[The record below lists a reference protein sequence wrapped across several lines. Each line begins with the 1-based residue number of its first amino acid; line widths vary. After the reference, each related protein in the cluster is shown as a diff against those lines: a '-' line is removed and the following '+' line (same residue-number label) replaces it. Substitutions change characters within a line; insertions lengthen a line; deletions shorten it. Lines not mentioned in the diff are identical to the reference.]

1 MALST
6 PVPSPPGLRKR
17 ALSVGNAIL
26 GSYSQI
32 LFGRSRAVGFLLIL
46 ATAVDLRML
55 VAGLAAVL
63 LALGTAL
70 ALDLSSELIESGLYG
85 YNALLIGLGGAA
97 FVEYTPLAVGLFT
110 VAVMG
115 SVLVTAALHSALG
128 TQFNLPTLTL
138 PFLAVFH
145 VVTGT
150 IPLADLPMRTFDAD
164 TVAMLEGAS
173 DAGKLYLQSLGAI
186 FFLPRIDAGAL
197 VLAAL
202 LTYSRIATLLSAM
215 AFGLVA
221 FFGAEL
227 FVLGDPML
235 RILLGYNCI
244 LIAIALG
251 GVWFVPSPSSF
262 MLAAAGAL
270 AGGIFTL
277 GTVARLASV
286 GVPLLILPFN
296 LTVLLVLYA
305 MRQRMSDGRPKAVDF
320 FPGTPEQ
327 NLNYF
332 RTRLARFGSR
342 YFVRLSAPFLGR
354 WICTQS
360 VDGTITH
367 RNAWRHALD
376 FQVVDDDGRFFSG
389 DGSRLEDYR
398 CYHLPVVAAAKGIVA
413 VIVDEIPDNPVG
425 EINAEDNW
433 GNLVIVYHAPGLY
446 SLVSHLSPG
455 TIAVKEGQH
464 VHLGQTLGL
473 CGNSGRSP
481 IPHLHF
487 QLQATARVGAPTIA
501 LELQDLIVEDEDG
514 ETMVSVMVP
523 EEGMIVRN
531 VAPEP
536 TLAQRLR
543 FEYGETLRLQTDSR
557 IEELVADIDLNGT
570 FRFTSR
576 DLRATLYYD
585 RAPSGFIIWDAIG
598 DPRSCLRLMQTALSR
613 VPFDQSRNL
622 SWTDHLPSRGFLPWF
637 IRPLADFVSPFQRST
652 GIEMRY
658 RVIHRDGEV
667 FVRGESSNERHDE
680 ASAIRSEARI
690 STRGLEEISVEV
702 RGRSHRAV
710 RVWESSEE
718 AMGSSSTGAPTAE
731 GESR

>member
-1 MALST
+1 VALSAAA
-6 PVPSPPGLRKR
+6 PSPPGLRER
-17 ALSVGNAIL
+17 ALFAGDALL

-32 LFGRSRAVGFLLIL
+32 LFGRSRAVGVLLLL

-63 LALGTAL
+63 LALGTARV
-70 ALDLSSELIESGLYG
+70 LDLPSELVASGLYG

-97 FVEYTPLAVGLFT
+97 FVESTPLAMGLFA
-110 VAVMG
+110 VAVMA
-115 SVLVTAALHSALG
+115 SVLITAALHSALG
-128 TQFNLPTLTL
+128 AQFNLPTLTL

-164 TVAMLEGAS
+164 AVATLEGLS

-197 VLAAL
+197 VLVAL

-215 AFGLVA
+215 AFALVA

-235 RILLGYNCI
+235 RILLGYNCV
-244 LIAIALG
+244 LIAVALG

-262 MLAAAGAL
+262 VLAAAGAL
-270 AGGIFTL
+270 AGGIFAL
-277 GTVARLASV
+277 GTVGRLAYV

-320 FPGTPEQ
+320 LPGSPEQ

-342 YFVRLSAPFLGR
+342 YFVRISAPFLGR
-354 WICTQS
+354 WVCTQS

-367 RNAWRHALD
+367 RDAWRHALD
-376 FQVVDDDGRFFSG
+376 FQVADDDGEFFTG

-398 CYHLPVVAAAKGIVA
+398 CYHLPVVAPANGIVA
-413 VIVDEIPDNPVG
+413 LVDDEIPDNPVG
-425 EINAEDNW
+425 EINVEDNW

-446 SLVSHLSPG
+446 SLVGHLSPG
-455 TIAVKEGQH
+455 TITVKEGQH
-464 VHLGQTLGL
+464 VRLGETLGL

-481 IPHLHF
+481 TPHLHF
-487 QLQATARVGAPTIA
+487 QLQATARVGAPTLA
-501 LELQDLIVEDEDG
+501 LELQDLIVEDEKG

-523 EEGMIVRN
+523 DEGAIVRN
-531 VAPEP
+531 VQPEP
-536 TLAQRLR
+536 TLAGRLR
-543 FEYGETLRLQTDSR
+543 FEYGETLRFETDGR

-570 FRFTSR
+570 FRLKSR
-576 DLRATLYYD
+576 DLRATVYYD
-585 RAPSGFIIWDAIG
+585 HAPSGFIVWDATG
-598 DPRSCLRLMQTALSR
+598 DPRSSLRLMQTALSR
-613 VPFDQSRNL
+613 VPFDQSRSL
-622 SWTDHLPSRGFLPWF
+622 SWTDHLPSRAFLPWF
-637 IRPLADFVSPFQRST
+637 VRPLADFIAPFQAST
-652 GIEMRY
+652 GVEMRY
-658 RVIHRDGEV
+658 CVVHSDGEA
-667 FVRGESSNERHDE
+667 FVRGESLSYRHDG
-680 ASAIRSEARI
+680 APAIRSEARI
-690 STRGLEEISVEV
+690 SARGLEEVSVEV
-702 RGRSHRAV
+702 RGRRRRAV
-710 RVWESSEE
+710 RVWEASDEGKES
-718 AMGSSSTGAPTAE
+718 GPLTAR
-731 GESR
+731 GDSR

>member
-1 MALST
+1 MDLSAAA
-6 PVPSPPGLRKR
+6 PAPPGFRAR
-17 ALSVGNAIL
+17 ALFASNATL

-32 LFGRSRAVGFLLIL
+32 LFGRSRLVGFLLLL

-55 VAGLAAVL
+55 VAGFAAVL

-70 ALDLSSELIESGLYG
+70 VLDLPSELIASGLYG

-97 FVEYTPLAVGLFT
+97 FVEYTPLAIGLFT

-115 SVLVTAALHSALG
+115 SVLITAAFHSALG
-128 TQFNLPTLTL
+128 AQFNLPTLTL

-164 TVAMLEGAS
+164 SVATLEGLS

-186 FFLPRIDAGAL
+186 FFLPRIEAGAL
-197 VLAAL
+197 VLVAL

-221 FFGAEL
+221 VFASEL

-251 GVWFVPSPSSF
+251 GVWFVPSLSSF
-262 MLAAAGAL
+262 VLAATGAL

-277 GTVARLASV
+277 GTVGRLASV

-305 MRQRMSDGRPKAVDF
+305 MRQRVSDGRPKAVDF
-320 FPGTPEQ
+320 FPGSPEQ

-332 RTRLARFGSR
+332 RTRLARFGAR
-342 YFVRLSAPFLGR
+342 YFVRISAPFLGR

-367 RNAWRHALD
+367 RDAWRHALD
-376 FQVVDDDGRFFSG
+376 FQVTDDDGELFVG

-398 CYHLPVVAAAKGIVA
+398 CYRLPVVAPAKGIVA
-413 VIVDEIPDNPVG
+413 VGVDEIPDNPVG
-425 EINAEDNW
+425 EINVEDNW
-433 GNLVIVYHAPGLY
+433 GNLVIIYHAPGLY
-446 SLVSHLSPG
+446 SLVCHLSPG
-455 TIAVKEGQH
+455 TITVKEGQH
-464 VHLGQTLGL
+464 VRLGETVGL

-481 IPHLHF
+481 TPHLHF
-487 QLQATARVGAPTIA
+487 QLQATARVGAPTLA
-501 LELQDLIVEDEDG
+501 LELQDLIVEDEEG

-531 VAPEP
+531 VEPEP
-536 TLAQRLR
+536 TLGRRLR
-543 FEYGETLRLQTDSR
+543 FEYGDTLRLKTDGR

-570 FRFTSR
+570 FRLASR

-585 RAPSGFIIWDAIG
+585 HAPSGFTVWDAIG
-598 DPRSCLRLMQTALSR
+598 DPRSSLRLVQTALSR
-613 VPFDQSRNL
+613 VPFDQSRSL
-622 SWTDHLPSRGFLPWF
+622 SWTDHLPTRAFLPWF
-637 IRPLADFVSPFQRST
+637 IRPLADFIAPFQPAT
-652 GIEMRY
+652 GIKMRY
-658 RVIHRDGEV
+658 HVVHRDGEAL
-667 FVRGESSNERHDE
+667 VRGESLGARRNG
-680 ASAIRSEARI
+680 APAIRSEARI
-690 STRGLEEISVEV
+690 SALGLEELSVDV
-702 RGRSHRAV
+702 RGRSRRAT
-710 RVWESSEE
+710 RVWEASDERMES
-718 AMGSSSTGAPTAE
+718 GS
-731 GESR
+731 

>member
-6 PVPSPPGLRKR
+6 AAPSPPGLRER
-17 ALSVGNAIL
+17 GLAASNAIL

-32 LFGRSRAVGFLLIL
+32 LFGRSRVVGVFLLV
-46 ATAVDLRML
+46 ATAVDLRMF

-70 ALDLSSELIESGLYG
+70 ALDLSPELIASGLYG

-97 FVEYTPLAVGLFT
+97 FVEYTPLSIGLFA

-164 TVAMLEGAS
+164 TVATLEGVS

-186 FFLPRIDAGAL
+186 FFLPRVDAGAL
-197 VLAAL
+197 VLVAL
-202 LTYSRIATLLSAM
+202 LTYSRIATLLSV
-215 AFGLVA
+215 VA
-221 FFGAEL
+221 FALVVFFAGEL

-244 LIAIALG
+244 LISIALG

-262 MLAAAGAL
+262 ALAVGGAL

-277 GTVARLASV
+277 GTVGRLASV
-286 GVPLLILPFN
+286 GIPLLILPFN

-320 FPGTPEQ
+320 LPGTPEQ

-342 YFVRLSAPFLGR
+342 YFVRICAPFLGR
-354 WICTQS
+354 WVCTQS

-367 RNAWRHALD
+367 RDAWRHALD
-376 FQVVDDDGRFFSG
+376 FQVVGDDGELFEG

-398 CYHLPVVAAAKGIVA
+398 CYHLPVVAPAKGIVA
-413 VIVDEIPDNPVG
+413 VVVDDIPDNLVG
-425 EINAEDNW
+425 EINAEENW

-446 SLVSHLSPG
+446 SLVCHLSPG
-455 TIAVKEGQH
+455 TIAVQEGQH
-464 VHLGQTLGL
+464 VRRGETLGL

-481 IPHLHF
+481 VPHLHF
-487 QLQATARVGAPTIA
+487 QLQATARVGAPT
-501 LELQDLIVEDEDG
+501 LPMELQDLIVEDEG
-514 ETMVSVMVP
+514 SETMISVMVP
-523 EEGMIVRN
+523 DEGMIVRN

-536 TLAQRLR
+536 TLARRLR
-543 FEYGETLRLQTDSR
+543 FQYGETLVLEMGSR
-557 IEELVADIDLNGT
+557 NEELVADIDLNGT
-570 FRFTSR
+570 FRLTSK

-585 RAPSGFIIWDAIG
+585 QAPSGFIVWDAIG
-598 DPRSCLRLMQTALSR
+598 DPRSFVRLMQTALSR

-637 IRPLADFVSPFQRST
+637 VRPLADFISPFQRST

-658 RVIHRDGEV
+658 RVVHRDGEAV
-667 FVRGESSNERHDE
+667 VRGESPKRRDGR
-680 ASAIRSEARI
+680 SAIRSEARL
-690 STRGLEEISVEV
+690 SHRGLEEISVEV

-710 RVWESSEE
+710 RIWESCEE
-718 AMGSSSTGAPTAE
+718 DKKPSSRATERAE

>member
-1 MALST
+1 MAVSNAA
-6 PVPSPPGLRKR
+6 PSPPGLRAR
-17 ALSVGNAIL
+17 GLSTGNAIL

-32 LFGRSRAVGFLLIL
+32 LFGRSRVVGFLLIV

-70 ALDLSSELIESGLYG
+70 VLDLPSELVASGLYG

-97 FVEYTPLAVGLFT
+97 FVEYTPLAFGLFT

-128 TQFNLPTLTL
+128 AQFNLPTLTL

-150 IPLADLPMRTFDAD
+150 IPLADLPMRTFDAG
-164 TVAMLEGAS
+164 TVATLEGLS

-186 FFLPRIDAGAL
+186 FFLPRTDAGAL
-197 VLAAL
+197 VLVAL
-202 LTYSRIATLLSAM
+202 LSYSRIATLLSAV

-262 MLAAAGAL
+262 VLAAAGAL

-305 MRQRMSDGRPKAVDF
+305 MRQRVSDGRPKAVDF
-320 FPGTPEQ
+320 FPGSPEQ

-342 YFVRLSAPFLGR
+342 YLVRISAPFRGR
-354 WICTQS
+354 WVCTQS

-367 RNAWRHALD
+367 RDAWRHALD
-376 FQVVDDDGRFFSG
+376 FQVVDDEGKFFEG
-389 DGSRLEDYR
+389 DGSRPEDYR
-398 CYHLPVVAAAKGIVA
+398 CYHLPVVAPAKGIVA
-413 VIVDEIPDNPVG
+413 LVVDEIPDNSVG
-425 EINAEDNW
+425 EINTEDNW

-446 SLVSHLSPG
+446 SLVCHLSPG
-455 TIAVKEGQH
+455 TITVKEGQH
-464 VHLGQTLGL
+464 VRLGETLGL

-481 IPHLHF
+481 TPHLHF
-487 QLQATARVGAPTIA
+487 QLQATARVGAPTLA
-501 LELQDLIVEDEDG
+501 MELQDLIVEDEQG

-523 EEGMIVRN
+523 REGMIVRN

-536 TLAQRLR
+536 SLAHRLR
-543 FEYGETLRLQTDSR
+543 FEYGETLQLETDSR
-557 IEELVADIDLNGT
+557 SEELVADIDLDGT
-570 FRFTSR
+570 FRLTSR
-576 DLRATLYYD
+576 ALRATLYYD
-585 RAPSGFIIWDAIG
+585 HAPTGFIAWDTIG
-598 DPRSCLRLMQTALSR
+598 DPRSSLRLIQTALSR
-613 VPFDQSRNL
+613 VPFDQSRSL

-637 IRPLADFVSPFQRST
+637 VRPLADFIAPFQRST

-658 RVIHRDGEV
+658 HAIHHDGEA
-667 FVRGESSNERHDE
+667 FVRGESSRDRRGK

-690 STRGLEEISVEV
+690 SARGIEEITVEV
-702 RGRSHRAV
+702 RGRSRRAV
-710 RVWESSEE
+710 RVCE
-718 AMGSSSTGAPTAE
+718 ASDDGG
-731 GESR
+731 R